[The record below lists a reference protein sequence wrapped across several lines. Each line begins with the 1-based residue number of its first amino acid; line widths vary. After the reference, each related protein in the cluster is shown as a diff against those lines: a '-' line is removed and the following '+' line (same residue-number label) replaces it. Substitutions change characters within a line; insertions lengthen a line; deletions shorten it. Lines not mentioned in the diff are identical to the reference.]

1 GTHAIS
7 GVRRRRTAR
16 RHRLLLRRRRC
27 DHVVGIELR
36 PPLDLGST
44 SMSAAPTPPAEEEL
58 PTPVVQNRRW
68 IPRLVWVV
76 PIAAA
81 VIGISLLIRNWEN
94 AGPRITISFLSGEG
108 VQVGKTLVKYRDVA
122 VGRVS
127 AVVLS
132 SDHQTVLVSAD
143 LSKDATSLLKADTQ
157 FWIVRP
163 RIGVGSVSGLN
174 TLLSGVYIGMKTGTA
189 ALRERHFVGL
199 ENPPALSH
207 GPHGRELELRAAGAG
222 SLAIGA
228 PVYFRQFQV
237 GRVIDDNLLA
247 DGSTRVTVFVKAPY
261 DGFVK
266 PVTRFWNAS
275 GIDVRLGAD
284 GLNVQTESLAA
295 VLAGGLAFDD
305 GPVEA
310 VPAAAGIPSE
320 FTLYKNETEAM
331 APPDGDPRYVRMRFA
346 QALRGLDVGAPIEF
360 VGVNIGSV
368 VAVDLG
374 YEPQDK
380 SFPVI
385 VTAKVYPRRMGTAY
399 EVLVAQGKT
408 ESEETLAAFV
418 GTLVQR
424 GLRAQ
429 PRSASLLTGKL
440 YVALDFLPASPR
452 VNFDASDRPVELPT
466 VNGSFQELEANIGRT
481 LKKMNDLPLE
491 QIAAD
496 LHTDLRD
503 LHETLSELHT
513 RVLPNA
519 EDTLSALHRTL
530 DSADRTMDVE
540 SPLQRGLNETFSET
554 RSTLQAVR
562 DLADYLDRH
571 PDALLRGRRPQKV
584 PERPA
589 APSSDAK
596 P

>member
-1 GTHAIS
+1 
-7 GVRRRRTAR
+7 
-16 RHRLLLRRRRC
+16 
-27 DHVVGIELR
+27 
-36 PPLDLGST
+36 
-44 SMSAAPTPPAEEEL
+44 MSAAPTPPSDEEL

-76 PIAAA
+76 PIVAA

-94 AGPRITISFLSGEG
+94 EGPRISISFLSVEG
-108 VQVGKTLVKYRDVA
+108 VQVGKTLVKYRDVT

-127 AVVLS
+127 SVGLS
-132 SDHQTVLVSAD
+132 ADHQTVMVGAD
-143 LSKDATSLLKADTQ
+143 LSKDAASLLTADTQ

-163 RIGVGSVSGLN
+163 RIGVGSVSGLE
-174 TLLSGVYIGMKTGTA
+174 TLLSGVYVGMKTGA
-189 ALRERHFVGL
+189 ATRRERQFAGL

-207 GPHGRELELRAAGAG
+207 GPRGRELQLHAARAG

-237 GRVIDDNLLA
+237 GRVIDENLLP
-247 DGSTRVTVFVKAPY
+247 DGNTRVTVFVDAPY

-275 GIDVRLGAD
+275 GIDVKLGTD
-284 GLNVQTESLAA
+284 GLDVQTESLAA
-295 VLAGGLAFDD
+295 VLAGGIAFDD
-305 GPVEA
+305 GPTEA
-310 VPAAAGIPSE
+310 VPAAAGMPGD

-346 QALRGLDVGAPIEF
+346 QALRGLETGAPVEF

-374 YEPQDK
+374 YERQDK
-380 SFPVI
+380 SFPVV
-385 VTAKVYPRRMGTAY
+385 VTAKVYPRRMGLAY
-399 EVLVAQGKT
+399 ETLAAQGKT
-408 ESEETLAAFV
+408 ESDATLAAFV
-418 GTLVQR
+418 GTLVNR

-429 PRSASLLTGKL
+429 PRSGNLLTGKL
-440 YVALDFLPASPR
+440 YIALDFLAASPR
-452 VNFDASDRPVELPT
+452 AAFNASIRPLELPT
-466 VNGSFQELEANIGRT
+466 VNGTFQELEASVGS
-481 LKKMNDLPLE
+481 LVKKLNDLPLA

-496 LHTDLRD
+496 LHTDLKD
-503 LHETLSELHT
+503 LHETLSEIHA

-519 EDTLSALHRTL
+519 VDTLSALHSTL
-530 DSADRTMDVE
+530 DSANRTLDVE
-540 SPLQRGLNETFSET
+540 SPLQHGLTETLSES

-562 DLADYLDRH
+562 ELADYLDRH
-571 PDALLRGRRPQKV
+571 PDALLRGRRPQKM
-584 PERPA
+584 PQRPA
-589 APSSDAK
+589 ELSSDAK

>member
-1 GTHAIS
+1 MS
-7 GVRRRRTAR
+7 G
-16 RHRLLLRRRRC
+16 
-27 DHVVGIELR
+27 
-36 PPLDLGST
+36 
-44 SMSAAPTPPAEEEL
+44 APTSPSEEEL
-58 PTPVVQNRRW
+58 PAPAIQHRNW

-76 PIAAA
+76 PIVAA
-81 VIGISLLIRNWEN
+81 VIGISLLIRNWQNE
-94 AGPRITISFLSGEG
+94 GPRITISFLSGEG
-108 VQVGKTLVKYRDVA
+108 VQVGKTLVKYRDVT

-127 AVVLS
+127 AVALS
-132 SDHQTVLVSAD
+132 ADNQTVVVSAD
-143 LSKDATSLLKADTQ
+143 LSKDAASLLKADTR

-163 RIGVGSVSGLN
+163 RIGVGSVSGLD

-189 ALRERHFVGL
+189 VLRERHFMGL

-207 GPHGRELELRAAGAG
+207 GPHGRELQLHAARAG

-237 GRVIDDNLLA
+237 GRVIDENLLP
-247 DGSTRVTVFVKAPY
+247 DGSTRVTVFVDAPY

-275 GIDVRLGAD
+275 GIDVKLGAD

-305 GPVEA
+305 GPIEA
-310 VPAAAGIPSE
+310 LFFGTGGTPGE

-331 APPDGDPRYVRMRFA
+331 APPDGDPHYVRMRFS
-346 QALRGLDVGAPIEF
+346 QALRGLDVGAPVEF

-374 YEPQDK
+374 YERRDK

-385 VTAKVYPRRMGTAY
+385 VTAKLYPRRMGQAY
-399 EVLVAQGKT
+399 EVLAAQGQT
-408 ESEETLAAFV
+408 ESVETLAAFV
-418 GTLVQR
+418 GTLVSR

-440 YVALDFLPASPR
+440 YIALDFLPMSPR
-452 VNFDASDRPVELPT
+452 AAFDGSIRPLELPT
-466 VNGSFQELEANIGRT
+466 VNGTFQELEAGVGRLVT
-481 LKKMNDLPLE
+481 KVNDLPLE

-496 LHTDLRD
+496 LHADLKD

-513 RVLPNA
+513 TVLPSA
-519 EDTLSALHRTL
+519 VDTLSALHGTL
-530 DSADRTMDVE
+530 DSANRTLDVD
-540 SPLQRGLNETFSET
+540 SPLQRGLTDTLSES

-562 DLADYLDRH
+562 ELADYIDRH
-571 PDALLRGRRPQKV
+571 PDALLRGRRPQKTLH
-584 PERPA
+584 RPA
-589 APSSDAK
+589 ASSSDAQ

>member
-1 GTHAIS
+1 
-7 GVRRRRTAR
+7 
-16 RHRLLLRRRRC
+16 
-27 DHVVGIELR
+27 
-36 PPLDLGST
+36 
-44 SMSAAPTPPAEEEL
+44 MSAASTPPSEEEL
-58 PTPVVQNRRW
+58 PTPAVRSRSWV
-68 IPRLVWVV
+68 PRLVWVV

-81 VIGISLLIRNWEN
+81 VIGISLLIRNLEN
-94 AGPRITISFLSGEG
+94 EGPRITISFLSGEG
-108 VQVGKTLVKYRDVA
+108 IQVGKTVVKYRDVT
-122 VGRVS
+122 VGHVS

-132 SDHQTVLVSAD
+132 PDHQTVLVSAD
-143 LSKDATSLLKADTQ
+143 LSKDAASLLKADTQ

-163 RIGVGSVSGLN
+163 RIGVGSVSGLD
-174 TLLSGVYIGMKTGTA
+174 TLLSGVYIGMKTGA
-189 ALRERHFVGL
+189 ATLSERHFAGL

-207 GPHGRELELRAAGAG
+207 GPRGRELQLRAARAG

-237 GRVIDDNLLA
+237 GRVIDENLLP
-247 DGSTRVTVFVKAPY
+247 DGSTRVTVFVEAPY

-295 VLAGGLAFDD
+295 VLAGGIAFDD
-305 GPVEA
+305 GPTEA
-310 VPAAAGIPSE
+310 VSAAAGVQGD

-331 APPDGDPRYVRMRFA
+331 APPDGDPHYVRMRFA
-346 QALRGLDVGAPIEF
+346 QALRGLEVGAPVEF

-374 YEPQDK
+374 YERQDK

-385 VTAKVYPRRMGTAY
+385 VTAKLYPRRMGQAY
-399 EVLVAQGKT
+399 EALAAQGKT
-408 ESEETLAAFV
+408 ESEGTLAAFV
-418 GTLVQR
+418 GTLVHR

-429 PRSASLLTGKL
+429 PRSGSLLTGKL
-440 YVALDFLPASPR
+440 YIALDFLPASPR
-452 VNFDASDRPVELPT
+452 AAYDASIRPLELPT
-466 VNGSFQELEANIGRT
+466 VNGTFQELEASVGR
-481 LKKMNDLPLE
+481 LVNKVNDLPLE

-496 LHTDLRD
+496 LHTDLKD

-519 EDTLSALHRTL
+519 VDTLSALHSTL
-530 DSADRTMDVE
+530 DSAGRTLDVE
-540 SPLQRGLNETFSET
+540 SPLQRGLTDTLSES

-562 DLADYLDRH
+562 ELADYIDRH
-571 PDALLRGRRPQKV
+571 PDALLRGRRPQKM
-584 PERPA
+584 PQRPA
-589 APSSDAK
+589 ALSSDAK
-596 P
+596 Q

>member
-1 GTHAIS
+1 MSTAPMPPS
-7 GVRRRRTAR
+7 G
-16 RHRLLLRRRRC
+16 
-27 DHVVGIELR
+27 
-36 PPLDLGST
+36 
-44 SMSAAPTPPAEEEL
+44 EEL

-76 PIAAA
+76 PIVAA
-81 VIGISLLIRNWEN
+81 VIGISLLIRNWQNE
-94 AGPRITISFLSGEG
+94 GPRITISFLSGEG
-108 VQVGKTLVKYRDVA
+108 VQVGKTLVKYRDVT

-132 SDHQTVLVSAD
+132 ADHQTVLVSAD
-143 LSKDATSLLKADTQ
+143 VSKEAASLLKADTQ

-163 RIGVGSVSGLN
+163 RIGVGSVSGLE
-174 TLLSGVYIGMKTGTA
+174 TLLSGVYIGMKTGA
-189 ALRERHFVGL
+189 ATLRKRQYVGL

-207 GPHGRELELRAAGAG
+207 GPHGRELQLHAARAG

-237 GRVIDDNLLA
+237 GRVIDENLLP
-247 DGSTRVTVFVKAPY
+247 DGSTRVTVFVEAPY
-261 DGFVK
+261 DSFVK

-305 GPVEA
+305 GPTEA
-310 VPAAAGIPSE
+310 VPAAAGIPGQ
-320 FTLYKNETEAM
+320 FALYKNESEAM
-331 APPDGDPRYVRMRFA
+331 APPDGEPHYVRMRFA
-346 QALRGLDVGAPIEF
+346 QALRGLEVGAPVEF

-374 YEPQDK
+374 YERQDK

-385 VTAKVYPRRMGTAY
+385 VTAKLYPRRMGQAY
-399 EVLVAQGKT
+399 EVLAAQGKT
-408 ESEETLAAFV
+408 ESDATLAAFV
-418 GTLVQR
+418 GTLVDR

-429 PRSASLLTGKL
+429 PRSGSLLTGRL
-440 YVALDFLPASPR
+440 YIALDFVPGSPR
-452 VNFDASDRPVELPT
+452 AAFDASIRPLELPT
-466 VNGSFQELEANIGRT
+466 VNGTFQELEASVGR
-481 LKKMNDLPLE
+481 LVKKVNDLPLE

-496 LHTDLRD
+496 LHTDLED
-503 LHETLSELHT
+503 IHGTLSELHT

-519 EDTLSALHRTL
+519 EDTLSALHTTL
-530 DSADRTMDVE
+530 DSADRTLDVE
-540 SPLQRGLNETFSET
+540 SPLQRGLTETLSEI
-554 RSTLQAVR
+554 RSTLQSVR
-562 DLADYLDRH
+562 ELSDYLDRH
-571 PDALLRGRRPQKV
+571 PDALLRGRRPQKM
-584 PERPA
+584 PQTPTA
-589 APSSDAK
+589 LASDSK

>member
-1 GTHAIS
+1 
-7 GVRRRRTAR
+7 
-16 RHRLLLRRRRC
+16 
-27 DHVVGIELR
+27 
-36 PPLDLGST
+36 
-44 SMSAAPTPPAEEEL
+44 MSAAPTPPSGEEL
-58 PTPVVQNRRW
+58 PTPAVQNRRW

-94 AGPRITISFLSGEG
+94 AGPQITISFLSGEG
-108 VQVGKTLVKYRDVA
+108 VQVGKTLVKYRDVT
-122 VGRVS
+122 VGQVS

-132 SDHQTVLVSAD
+132 ADHQTVVVTAN
-143 LSKDATSLLKADTQ
+143 LSKDAAGLLKEDTQ

-163 RIGVGSVSGLN
+163 RFGVGSVSGLD

-189 ALRERHFVGL
+189 ARREHEFVGL
-199 ENPPALSH
+199 ENPPALAH
-207 GPHGRELELRAAGAG
+207 GPHGRELQLHAARVG
-222 SLAIGA
+222 SLSIGS

-237 GRVIDDNLLA
+237 GRVIDENLLP
-247 DGSTRVTVFVKAPY
+247 DGSTRVTAFVEAPY

-275 GIDVRLGAD
+275 GIDVKLGAD
-284 GLNVQTESLAA
+284 GLKVQTESLAA

-305 GPVEA
+305 GPTEV
-310 VPAAAGIPSE
+310 VSAAAMPND

-331 APPDGDPRYVRMRFA
+331 APPDGEPHYVRMRFA
-346 QALRGLDVGAPIEF
+346 QALRGLDVGAPVEF

-368 VAVDLG
+368 IAVDLG
-374 YEPQDK
+374 YEPRDK

-385 VTAKVYPRRMGTAY
+385 VTAKLYPRRMGDAY
-399 EVLVAQGKT
+399 EILTAQGKT
-408 ESEETLAAFV
+408 ESEETLATFV

-466 VNGSFQELEANIGRT
+466 VNGSFQELEANIGR
-481 LKKMNDLPLE
+481 LVKKVNDLPLE

-496 LHTDLRD
+496 LHTDLTD
-503 LHETLSELHT
+503 LHETLSELHG
-513 RVLPNA
+513 RVLPGA
-519 EDTLSALHRTL
+519 VDTLSALRGTL
-530 DSADRTMDVE
+530 DSANRTLDVE
-540 SPLQRGLNETFSET
+540 SPLQRGLTETLLEA

-562 DLADYLDRH
+562 ELADYIDRH
-571 PDALLRGRRPQKV
+571 PDALLRGRRPQKT
-584 PERPA
+584 PGRPA
-589 APSSDAK
+589 ASSSEAK

>member
-1 GTHAIS
+1 
-7 GVRRRRTAR
+7 
-16 RHRLLLRRRRC
+16 
-27 DHVVGIELR
+27 
-36 PPLDLGST
+36 
-44 SMSAAPTPPAEEEL
+44 MSAAPTPPSGEEL
-58 PTPVVQNRRW
+58 PTPAVQNRRW

-94 AGPRITISFLSGEG
+94 AGPQITISFLSGEG
-108 VQVGKTLVKYRDVA
+108 VQVGKTLVKYRDVT
-122 VGRVS
+122 VGQVS

-132 SDHQTVLVSAD
+132 ADHQTVVVTAN
-143 LSKDATSLLKADTQ
+143 LSKAAAGLLKEDTQ

-163 RIGVGSVSGLN
+163 RFGVGSVSGLE

-189 ALRERHFVGL
+189 ARREHEFVGL
-199 ENPPALSH
+199 ENPPALAH
-207 GPHGRELELRAAGAG
+207 GPHGRELQLHAARVG
-222 SLAIGA
+222 SLSIGS

-237 GRVIDDNLLA
+237 GRVIDENLLP
-247 DGSTRVTVFVKAPY
+247 DGSTRVTAFVEAPY

-275 GIDVRLGAD
+275 GIDVKLGAD
-284 GLNVQTESLAA
+284 GLKVQTESLAA

-305 GPVEA
+305 GPTEV
-310 VPAAAGIPSE
+310 VSAAAMPND

-331 APPDGDPRYVRMRFA
+331 APPDGEPHYVRMRFA
-346 QALRGLDVGAPIEF
+346 QALRGLDVGAPVEF

-368 VAVDLG
+368 IAVDLG
-374 YEPQDK
+374 YEPRDK

-385 VTAKVYPRRMGTAY
+385 VTAKLYPRRMGDAY
-399 EVLVAQGKT
+399 EILTAQGKT

-466 VNGSFQELEANIGRT
+466 VNGSFQELEANIGR
-481 LKKMNDLPLE
+481 LVKKVNDLPLE

-496 LHTDLRD
+496 LHTDLTD
-503 LHETLSELHT
+503 LHETLSELHG
-513 RVLPNA
+513 RVLPGA
-519 EDTLSALHRTL
+519 VDTLSALRGTL
-530 DSADRTMDVE
+530 DSANRTLDVE
-540 SPLQRGLNETFSET
+540 SPLQRGLTETLLEA

-562 DLADYLDRH
+562 ELADYIDRH
-571 PDALLRGRRPQKV
+571 PDALLRGRRPQKT
-584 PERPA
+584 PGRPA
-589 APSSDAK
+589 ASSSEAK

>member
-1 GTHAIS
+1 
-7 GVRRRRTAR
+7 
-16 RHRLLLRRRRC
+16 
-27 DHVVGIELR
+27 
-36 PPLDLGST
+36 
-44 SMSAAPTPPAEEEL
+44 MSAPPTPPSEEEL
-58 PTPVVQNRRW
+58 PTPVVRNRTW

-94 AGPRITISFLSGEG
+94 QGPRITISFLSGEG
-108 VQVGKTLVKYRDVA
+108 VQVGKTLVKYRDVT

-127 AVVLS
+127 EVVLS
-132 SDHQTVLVSAD
+132 ADHQTVLVSAD
-143 LSKDATSLLKADTQ
+143 LSKDAASLLKEDTQ

-163 RIGVGSVSGLN
+163 RFGVGSVSGLD
-174 TLLSGVYIGMKTGTA
+174 TLLSGMYIGMKTGAGT
-189 ALRERHFVGL
+189 LRERQFVGL

-207 GPHGRELELRAAGAG
+207 GPHGRELQLHAARAG

-237 GRVIDDNLLA
+237 GRVIDENLLP
-247 DGSTRVTVFVKAPY
+247 DGSTRVSVFVEAPY

-266 PVTRFWNAS
+266 PETRFWNAS

-305 GPVEA
+305 GPPEA
-310 VPAAAGIPSE
+310 VPAAAGMPGE

-331 APPDGDPRYVRMRFA
+331 APPDGDPHFVRMRFA
-346 QALRGLDVGAPIEF
+346 QALRGLEVGAPVEF

-374 YEPQDK
+374 YKHQDR

-385 VTAKVYPRRMGTAY
+385 VTAKLYPRRMGQAY
-399 EVLVAQGKT
+399 EALTAQGQT
-408 ESEETLAAFV
+408 GSEETIAAFV
-418 GTLVQR
+418 GTLVNR

-440 YVALDFLPASPR
+440 YIALDFLPASPR
-452 VNFDASDRPVELPT
+452 VAFDSSIRPLELPT
-466 VNGSFQELEANIGRT
+466 VSGTFQELEASVGRIV
-481 LKKMNDLPLE
+481 KKVNDLPLE

-496 LHTDLRD
+496 LHTDLKD
-503 LHETLSELHT
+503 LHETLSELRT
-513 RVLPNA
+513 GVLPGA
-519 EDTLSALHRTL
+519 VDTLSALHSTL
-530 DSADRTMDVE
+530 DSAERTLDVE
-540 SPLQRGLNETFSET
+540 SPLQRGLTETLSES

-562 DLADYLDRH
+562 ELADYLDRH
-571 PDALLRGRRPQKV
+571 PDALLRGRRPQKM

-589 APSSDAK
+589 ASSSEAK
-596 P
+596 Q

>member
-1 GTHAIS
+1 
-7 GVRRRRTAR
+7 
-16 RHRLLLRRRRC
+16 
-27 DHVVGIELR
+27 
-36 PPLDLGST
+36 
-44 SMSAAPTPPAEEEL
+44 MSAAPTPPSAEEL
-58 PTPVVQNRRW
+58 PTPAVQNRRW

-94 AGPRITISFLSGEG
+94 AGPQITISFLSGEG
-108 VQVGKTLVKYRDVA
+108 VQVGKTLVKYRDVT
-122 VGRVS
+122 VGQVS
-127 AVVLS
+127 SVVLS
-132 SDHQTVLVSAD
+132 ADHQTVVVTAN
-143 LSKDATSLLKADTQ
+143 LSKDAAGLLKEDTQ

-163 RIGVGSVSGLN
+163 RFGVGSVSGLD

-189 ALRERHFVGL
+189 ARREHEFVGL
-199 ENPPALSH
+199 ENPPALAH
-207 GPHGRELELRAAGAG
+207 GPHGRELQLHAARVG
-222 SLAIGA
+222 SLSIGS

-237 GRVIDDNLLA
+237 GRVIDENLLP
-247 DGSTRVTVFVKAPY
+247 DGSTRVTAFVEAPY

-275 GIDVRLGAD
+275 GIDVKLGAD
-284 GLNVQTESLAA
+284 GLKVQTESLAA

-305 GPVEA
+305 GPTEV
-310 VPAAAGIPSE
+310 VSAAAMPND

-331 APPDGDPRYVRMRFA
+331 APPDGEPHYVRMRFA
-346 QALRGLDVGAPIEF
+346 QALRGLDVGAPVEF

-368 VAVDLG
+368 IAVDLG
-374 YEPQDK
+374 YEPRDK

-385 VTAKVYPRRMGTAY
+385 VTAKLYPRRMGDAY
-399 EVLVAQGKT
+399 EILTAQGKT

-466 VNGSFQELEANIGRT
+466 VNGSFQELEANIGR
-481 LKKMNDLPLE
+481 LVKKVNDLPLE

-496 LHTDLRD
+496 LHTDLTD
-503 LHETLSELHT
+503 LHETLSELHG
-513 RVLPNA
+513 RVLPGA
-519 EDTLSALHRTL
+519 VDTLSALRGTLDTANRTL
-530 DSADRTMDVE
+530 DVE
-540 SPLQRGLNETFSET
+540 SPLQRGLTETLLEA

-562 DLADYLDRH
+562 ELADYIDRH
-571 PDALLRGRRPQKV
+571 PDALLRGRRPQKM
-584 PERPA
+584 PGRPA
-589 APSSDAK
+589 ASSSEAK

>member
-1 GTHAIS
+1 
-7 GVRRRRTAR
+7 
-16 RHRLLLRRRRC
+16 
-27 DHVVGIELR
+27 
-36 PPLDLGST
+36 
-44 SMSAAPTPPAEEEL
+44 MSTPPAPPSQEEL
-58 PTPVVQNRRW
+58 PTPAVQNRRW

-94 AGPRITISFLSGEG
+94 EGPRITISFLSGEG
-108 VQVGKTLVKYRDVA
+108 VQVGKTLVKYRDVT

-127 AVVLS
+127 AVGLS
-132 SDHQTVLVSAD
+132 ADHQTVVVSAN
-143 LSKDATSLLKADTQ
+143 LSNDAASLLKADTQ

-163 RIGVGSVSGLN
+163 RIGVGSVSGLD
-174 TLLSGVYIGMKTGTA
+174 TLLSGVYIGMKTGSA
-189 ALRERHFVGL
+189 ALRAHQFVGL

-207 GPHGRELELRAAGAG
+207 GPHGREIQLHAARAG
-222 SLAIGA
+222 SLAMGA

-237 GRVIDDNLLA
+237 GRVIDENLLP
-247 DGSTRVTVFVKAPY
+247 DGSTRVTVFVEAPY

-284 GLNVQTESLAA
+284 GLDVQTESLAA
-295 VLAGGLAFDD
+295 VIAGGLAFDD
-305 GPVEA
+305 GPIEA
-310 VPAAAGIPSE
+310 LFFGAGSVPGE

-331 APPDGDPRYVRMRFA
+331 APPDGEPHYVRMRFS
-346 QALRGLDVGAPIEF
+346 QALRGLEVGAPVEF

-374 YEPQDK
+374 YERRDK

-385 VTAKVYPRRMGTAY
+385 VTAKLYPRRMGQAY
-399 EVLVAQGKT
+399 EALAAQGKT
-408 ESEETLAAFV
+408 ESVETLAEFV
-418 GTLVQR
+418 GTLVNR

-440 YVALDFLPASPR
+440 YIALDFLPASAR
-452 VNFDASDRPVELPT
+452 TAFDASIRPLELPT
-466 VNGSFQELEANIGRT
+466 VNGTFQELAAGVDR
-481 LKKMNDLPLE
+481 LVKKVDDLPLE

-503 LHETLSELHT
+503 FHETMNELHS
-513 RVLPNA
+513 RVLPHA
-519 EDTLSALHRTL
+519 VDTLSALHSTL
-530 DSADRTMDVE
+530 DSAQRTLDAD
-540 SPLQRGLNETFSET
+540 SPLQRSLTETLSES
-554 RSTLQAVR
+554 RSTLQSVR
-562 DLADYLDRH
+562 ELADYIDRH
-571 PDALLRGRRPQKV
+571 PDALLRGRRPQKM
-584 PERPA
+584 PQRPA
-589 APSSDAK
+589 ASSSDAK

>member
-1 GTHAIS
+1 
-7 GVRRRRTAR
+7 
-16 RHRLLLRRRRC
+16 
-27 DHVVGIELR
+27 
-36 PPLDLGST
+36 
-44 SMSAAPTPPAEEEL
+44 MSATPTPPSEEEL
-58 PTPVVQNRRW
+58 PAPAIQNRRW

-76 PIAAA
+76 PIVAA
-81 VIGISLLIRNWEN
+81 VIGISLLIKNLEG

-108 VQVGKTLVKYRDVA
+108 VQVGKTLVKYRDVT

-132 SDHQTVLVSAD
+132 PDHQTVLVSAD
-143 LSKDATSLLKADTQ
+143 LSKDAASLLEADTQ

-163 RIGVGSVSGLN
+163 RFGVGSVSGLD

-189 ALRERHFVGL
+189 TLRERHFVGL

-207 GPHGRELELRAAGAG
+207 GPRGRELQLHAARAG

-237 GRVIDDNLLA
+237 GRVIDENLLP
-247 DGSTRVTVFVKAPY
+247 DGSTRVSVFVDAPY

-305 GPVEA
+305 GPTEI
-310 VPAAAGIPSE
+310 VPVAAGILGD

-331 APPDGDPRYVRMRFA
+331 APPDGEPHYVRMRFS
-346 QALRGLDVGAPIEF
+346 QALRGLEVGAPVEF

-374 YEPQDK
+374 YEPSDK

-385 VTAKVYPRRMGTAY
+385 VTAKLYPRRMGQAY
-399 EVLVAQGKT
+399 EALAAQGKT
-408 ESEETLAAFV
+408 ESVETLAAFV
-418 GTLVQR
+418 GTLVNR

-440 YVALDFLPASPR
+440 YIALDFLPARPR
-452 VNFDASDRPVELPT
+452 AAFDASIRPLELPT
-466 VNGSFQELEANIGRT
+466 VNGSFQELEANVGR
-481 LKKMNDLPLE
+481 LVQKVNDLPLDK
-491 QIAAD
+491 IAAD
-496 LHTDLRD
+496 LHTDLQD

-513 RVLPNA
+513 RVLPTA
-519 EDTLSALHRTL
+519 VDTLSALHGTL
-530 DSADRTMDVE
+530 DSVDRTLDVE
-540 SPLQRGLNETFSET
+540 SPLQRGLTETLSES

-562 DLADYLDRH
+562 ELADYLDRH
-571 PDALLRGRRPQKV
+571 PEALLRGRRPQKI
-584 PERPA
+584 PQKPSP
-589 APSSDAK
+589 PSSDAK

>member
-1 GTHAIS
+1 
-7 GVRRRRTAR
+7 
-16 RHRLLLRRRRC
+16 
-27 DHVVGIELR
+27 
-36 PPLDLGST
+36 
-44 SMSAAPTPPAEEEL
+44 MSAAPTPPSAEEL
-58 PTPVVQNRRW
+58 PAPAVRNRTW

-81 VIGISLLIRNWEN
+81 VIGISLLIRNWQNE
-94 AGPRITISFLSGEG
+94 GPRITISFLSVEG
-108 VQVGKTLVKYRDVA
+108 LQVGKTLVKYRDVT

-127 AVVLS
+127 DVVLS
-132 SDHQTVLVSAD
+132 ADHQTVVVSAD
-143 LSKDATSLLKADTQ
+143 LSKDAASLLKADTQ

-163 RIGVGSVSGLN
+163 RVGVGSVSGLN
-174 TLLSGVYIGMKTGTA
+174 TLLSGVYIGMKAGA
-189 ALRERHFVGL
+189 ATLRARQFVGL

-207 GPHGRELELRAAGAG
+207 GPLGRELQLHAARAG
-222 SLAIGA
+222 SLGIGA

-237 GRVIDDNLLA
+237 GRVIDENLLP
-247 DGSTRVTVFVKAPY
+247 DGSTRVTVFVEAPY

-305 GPVEA
+305 GPIEA
-310 VPAAAGIPSE
+310 VPAAAGIPGQ

-331 APPDGDPRYVRMRFA
+331 APPDGDPDFVRMRFA
-346 QALRGLDVGAPIEF
+346 QALRGLEVGAPVEF

-374 YEPQDK
+374 YKRQDN

-385 VTAKVYPRRMGTAY
+385 VTAKLYPRRMGQAY
-399 EVLVAQGKT
+399 EALAAQGKT
-408 ESEETLAAFV
+408 ESDETIAAFV
-418 GTLVQR
+418 GTLVNR

-429 PRSASLLTGKL
+429 PRSASLLSGKL
-440 YVALDFLPASPR
+440 YIALDFLPASPR
-452 VNFDASDRPVELPT
+452 ATFDSSIRPLELPT
-466 VNGSFQELEANIGRT
+466 VNGTYQELEASVSR
-481 LKKMNDLPLE
+481 LVKKVSDLPLE

-496 LHTDLRD
+496 LHTDLND
-503 LHETLSELHT
+503 LHETLSELHAQ
-513 RVLPNA
+513 VLPNA
-519 EDTLSALHRTL
+519 VDTLSALHGTL
-530 DSADRTMDVE
+530 DSAERTLDVE
-540 SPLQRGLNETFSET
+540 SPLQRGLAETLSET

-562 DLADYLDRH
+562 ELADYVDRH
-571 PDALLRGRRPQKV
+571 PDALLRGRRPQKN
-584 PERPA
+584 PEIPA
-589 APSSDAK
+589 ASSSDAK